1 MKKSLIALAVCA
13 VCAVQVA
20 HAQTIPAAVKT
31 TNAFVALVVG
41 PFAVPYAAATGQ
53 LPALCKALGG
63 TYDAKGK
70 DQCPDGQWSA
80 LLGFIPQK
88 K

>member
-20 HAQTIPAAVKT
+20 HAQTVPAAIKT
-31 TNAFVALVVG
+31 TNAFVAIVAG
-41 PFAVPYAAATGQ
+41 PFVVPYAAFTGQ
-53 LPALCKALGG
+53 LPALCKVLGG
-63 TYDAKGK
+63 TYDPKGQ
-70 DQCPDGQWSA
+70 DQCPDGNWSA
-80 LLGFIPQK
+80 LLGYTPQK